1 MSDAAL
7 ATETVEK
14 PSGQQPVSDG
24 QQPAADLQPKPEG
37 GSILDGGAK
46 PADGAAP
53 KFEDTWRQH
62 LSGGDE
68 KILSELSRLKSPTDI
83 AKEYVR
89 QKQELSKPRAPLTP
103 PAKDATPEQIA
114 EYRKAVGVPDA
125 GTIEAYGI
133 AAPEGYELS
142 EVEKGALADLTKS
155 AHAANL
161 PTGAVKTIA
170 DVFFRNQAAHQQAM
184 NKLDGERSKGWK
196 ADLEGELG
204 KDFEPMVGAA
214 EAYLTQQFGDDQ
226 EGKSELLNARLPGGG
241 KLGNHPFFVKM
252 IVDAALK
259 NGFADRI
266 EGNEIESA
274 GGKPLG
280 EQQME
285 IERLQFTDRAR
296 YNLPAT
302 QARLDKIIAA
312 RVSRGEIDEMGNEV
326 PRRRA

>member
-14 PSGQQPVSDG
+14 PSGQQQGNDG
-24 QQPAADLQPKPEG
+24 QSGADQQQKPDGGTVLDNVQKPAAGDK
-37 GSILDGGAK
+37 
-46 PADGAAP
+46 P

-68 KILSELSRLKSPTDI
+68 KLLSELSRLKSPTDI

-89 QKQELSKPRAPLTP
+89 QKQELSKPRAPLTL
-103 PAKDATPEQIA
+103 AKDATPEQIA

-142 EVEKGALADLTKS
+142 EVEKGALSDLTKS

-170 DVFFRNQAAHQQAM
+170 DVFFRNQAANQQAM
-184 NKLDGERSKGWK
+184 NKLDGERSKAWK
-196 ADLEGELG
+196 ADLQSEMG

-214 EAYLTQQFGDDQ
+214 EAYLTQQFGDDA
-226 EGKSELLNARLPGGG
+226 EGKAELLSARLPGGG
-241 KLGNHPFFVKM
+241 KLGDHPFFVKIM
-252 IVDAALK
+252 VDAALK

-266 EGNEIESA
+266 EGNEIETA

-280 EQQME
+280 EQQLE
-285 IERLQFTDRAR
+285 IERLQFSDRAR

-312 RVSRGEIDEMGNEV
+312 RVARGEIDEMGNET
-326 PRRRA
+326 RRRA